1 MKTNPHPNPSSATV
15 ASSPADSPQ
24 AMEGI
29 EAGNISQQ
37 LLGITEEQS
46 EIVPYKNAI
55 HQTISNEGR

>member
-1 MKTNPHPNPSSATV
+1 
-15 ASSPADSPQ
+15 
-24 AMEGI
+24 MEGT

-37 LLGITEEQS
+37 LPGITEEQS